1 MKRTYVV
8 SLLSFI
14 VTVCPAQHN
23 NEKGRQ
29 TEMQKTSETVDS
41 ANSDGTNLNQLD
53 VSLQMLGHG
62 EMRLGGFDVTESA
75 KEDMTTA
82 YFLMNRSRLII
93 DYKRSG
99 LETKVTAQHSG
110 IWGQK
115 GQGNFNLYEAWIKL
129 GKNGLFAQMGRQALS
144 YDDERIIGPNDWAMA
159 ALSHDVLKVGY
170 EGHGHKAH
178 LILGFNQNAENTYGG
193 TYYAD
198 GAQPYKTMLTAW
210 YHYDVP
216 KMPLGAS
223 LLFMNIGMQGGL
235 KDGIGNDEPHNRYQ
249 QLIGGYLSYHP
260 NKLNVEASYYKQIG
274 HNEENIKI
282 DAWMASIKAQFEIDK
297 RFGVVAGF
305 DYLSGDK
312 YFAVPSKG
320 TIGLVKHDAIRGF
333 NPIYGSHH
341 KFYGLMDFF
350 YVKTYL
356 NGFTPGLQNLYGGV
370 TYSPMKDLRLKASY
384 HYMAT
389 ATKLDDI
396 DMTLGHVVDVEA
408 SYTVMKDVRLAAG
421 FSLMTGTESMQRL
434 KRADDENRLR
444 WGWFSLIVTPR
455 LFSTK
460 W

>member
-1 MKRTYVV
+1 
-8 SLLSFI
+8 
-14 VTVCPAQHN
+14 
-23 NEKGRQ
+23 
-29 TEMQKTSETVDS
+29 
-41 ANSDGTNLNQLD
+41 
-53 VSLQMLGHG
+53 
-62 EMRLGGFDVTESA
+62 
-75 KEDMTTA
+75 
-82 YFLMNRSRLII
+82 
-93 DYKRSG
+93 
-99 LETKVTAQHSG
+99 
-110 IWGQK
+110 
-115 GQGNFNLYEAWIKL
+115 
-129 GKNGLFAQMGRQALS
+129 
-144 YDDERIIGPNDWAMA
+144 MA

-444 WGWFSLIVTPR
+444 WSWFSLIVTPR